1 MVGQANNQVF
11 SLGPAH
17 EQRCAHMIFER
28 MFVRSKQTHARVGNL
43 PKKPTIRDK
52 IKPLGSQ
59 RVGPESGQ
67 PKLTRFEYL
76 IVPCGTRKCQSQHGL
91 LHSKE

>member
-1 MVGQANNQVF
+1 
-11 SLGPAH
+11 
-17 EQRCAHMIFER
+17 MIFER

-67 PKLTRFEYL
+67 PKL
-76 IVPCGTRKCQSQHGL
+76 